1 MLRLF
6 SAIGG
11 EDLEKIRD
19 IMTDQVECCTLLD
32 NVFEVAVKMKELNVG
47 AIPIVDKEKIVGM
60 ITDRDIVIRGVA
72 EKHPGST
79 KVEDIMSDKLI
90 TISADATTNE
100 AANLMA
106 EHQIRRLPVVEGDKL
121 VGIVSLGDFAIR
133 KMTDDQA
140 KEALSEISEKNYNG
154 VQH

>member
-1 MLRLF
+1 
-6 SAIGG
+6 
-11 EDLEKIRD
+11 
-19 IMTDQVECCTLLD
+19 MTDQVECCTLLD

-47 AIPIVDKEKIVGM
+47 AIPIVDKDKLVGM
-60 ITDRDIVIRGVA
+60 ITDRDIVVRGVA

-90 TISADATTNE
+90 TISADASTKE

-121 VGIVSLGDFAIR
+121 IGIVSLGDFAIR

-140 KEALSEISEKNYNG
+140 KDALSEISEQNYNG

>member
-1 MLRLF
+1 M
-6 SAIGG
+6 
-11 EDLEKIRD
+11 EKIRD

-47 AIPIVDKEKIVGM
+47 AIPIVDKDKLVGM
-60 ITDRDIVIRGVA
+60 ITDRDIVVRGVA

-90 TISADATTNE
+90 TISADASTNE

-106 EHQIRRLPVVEGDKL
+106 GHQIRRLPVVEGDKL
-121 VGIVSLGDFAIR
+121 IGIVTLGDFAIR

-140 KEALSEISEKNYNG
+140 KEALTEISEQNYNG